1 MKKSLLGLSLVAA
14 FFAGKVNAEPTVEQV
29 SDALRVLAVVD
40 TVQSA
45 QNMINWQVGDFQ
57 DLDVKMIFGGGSS
70 HKEVTK
76 EETAQNA
83 IWLKNNISLM
93 GQNQVSE
100 ALISRADGKVLKLIV
115 NGQEQQLGDEQIEII
130 DQKETNIT
138 VPAGTFDCMYVKA
151 KITARGQTQE
161 IQMWANPIDV
171 NIDGQLKATI
181 ASSFGDITMELKQF
195 GPRH

>member
-171 NIDGQLKATI
+171 NIDGQLKAII